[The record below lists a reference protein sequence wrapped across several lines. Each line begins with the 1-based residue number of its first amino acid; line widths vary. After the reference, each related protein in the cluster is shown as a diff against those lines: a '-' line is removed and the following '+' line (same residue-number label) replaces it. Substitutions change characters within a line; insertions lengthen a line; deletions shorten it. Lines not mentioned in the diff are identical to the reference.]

1 MSSLSCRFYVFTSN
15 ANISDDFYEQEESLN
30 GVVCVFS
37 LKNPSYPEYLC
48 TAHCGILCVDIHPYH
63 PHMLAVGLSDG
74 NVAIFNLQ
82 QDTFK
87 PAYISTAKD
96 GKHQDIVWQVNMK
109 NYLGWFRTLKMFYRR
124 RKHDIFLNSLANCF
138 LGEMGQRQ
146 S

>member
-1 MSSLSCRFYVFTSN
+1 MSCRFYVFTSN
-15 ANISDDFYEQEESLN
+15 TNISDDFYEQEESLN

-96 GKHQDIVWQVNMK
+96 GKHQDIVWQVN
-109 NYLGWFRTLKMFYRR
+109 
-124 RKHDIFLNSLANCF
+124 RKIIWV
-138 LGEMGQRQ
+138 G
-146 S
+146 

>member
-96 GKHQDIVWQVNMK
+96 GKHQDIVWQVNRK
-109 NYLGWFRTLKMFYRR
+109 IIWVGFLPPKKTRYFSREFIKLFFR
-124 RKHDIFLNSLANCF
+124 
-138 LGEMGQRQ
+138 
-146 S
+146 

>member
-1 MSSLSCRFYVFTSN
+1 
-15 ANISDDFYEQEESLN
+15 
-30 GVVCVFS
+30 
-37 LKNPSYPEYLC
+37 
-48 TAHCGILCVDIHPYH
+48 
-63 PHMLAVGLSDG
+63 MLAVGLSDG

-96 GKHQDIVWQVNMK
+96 GKHQDIVWQVNRK
-109 NYLGWFRTLKMFYRR
+109 IIWVGSGHKMFYHQ
-124 RKHDIFLNSLANCF
+124 RKHDIFPESLSNCF